1 MSIVTDRIYEDAS
14 TVAACAS
21 CPAAAAKSYLVEA
34 LGSTLDSIDVGV
46 IIVNGEAR
54 ILHAN
59 QAAKRMLDQRSPI
72 VSLCGCLGAL
82 RADLTKELRT
92 AIATAQI
99 ENARIG
105 AVGIGVPL
113 VDKEMTAATAHVL
126 PLANARSHA
135 THPEHMPTAA
145 VFVAR
150 ATASPL
156 TDIRTVARV
165 YSLTPAEARLV
176 QQLIAGASLT
186 EAATA
191 LGIAEATARTH
202 RNHIFTKT
210 GVSRRTDLLALITRL
225 IPPVRR
231 PH

>member
-1 MSIVTDRIYEDAS
+1 
-14 TVAACAS
+14 
-21 CPAAAAKSYLVEA
+21 
-34 LGSTLDSIDVGV
+34 
-46 IIVNGEAR
+46 
-54 ILHAN
+54 
-59 QAAKRMLDQRSPI
+59 
-72 VSLCGCLGAL
+72 L

-99 ENARIG
+99 ENAHIG

-156 TDIRTVARV
+156 TDIRTSHVSTASRLPMPGSWN
-165 YSLTPAEARLV
+165 SLSPAQVSPRRPTHS
-176 QQLIAGASLT
+176 GS
-186 EAATA
+186 
-191 LGIAEATARTH
+191 EATARTH

-225 IPPVRR
+225 VPLVRR
-231 PH
+231 PYSRRYDYFFA

>member
-1 MSIVTDRIYEDAS
+1 
-14 TVAACAS
+14 
-21 CPAAAAKSYLVEA
+21 
-34 LGSTLDSIDVGV
+34 
-46 IIVNGEAR
+46 
-54 ILHAN
+54 
-59 QAAKRMLDQRSPI
+59 MLPI
-72 VSLCGCLGAL
+72 
-82 RADLTKELRT
+82 
-92 AIATAQI
+92 Q
-99 ENARIG
+99 
-105 AVGIGVPL
+105 
-113 VDKEMTAATAHVL
+113 
-126 PLANARSHA
+126 
-135 THPEHMPTAA
+135 A

-210 GVSRRTDLLALITRL
+210 GMSRRADLLALITRL
-225 IPPVRR
+225 IPPVRPSASASTQAPPIYFSSTR
-231 PH
+231 VISISRSLI

>member
-1 MSIVTDRIYEDAS
+1 M
-14 TVAACAS
+14 
-21 CPAAAAKSYLVEA
+21 
-34 LGSTLDSIDVGV
+34 
-46 IIVNGEAR
+46 
-54 ILHAN
+54 
-59 QAAKRMLDQRSPI
+59 
-72 VSLCGCLGAL
+72 

-99 ENARIG
+99 ENAHIG

-135 THPEHMPTAA
+135 THPEHANCRSLCGAGDST
-145 VFVAR
+145 
-150 ATASPL
+150 PL

-176 QQLIAGASLT
+176 EQLISGASLT
-186 EAATA
+186 EAANA

>member
-1 MSIVTDRIYEDAS
+1 
-14 TVAACAS
+14 
-21 CPAAAAKSYLVEA
+21 
-34 LGSTLDSIDVGV
+34 
-46 IIVNGEAR
+46 
-54 ILHAN
+54 
-59 QAAKRMLDQRSPI
+59 
-72 VSLCGCLGAL
+72 L

-99 ENARIG
+99 ENAHIG

-113 VDKEMTAATAHVL
+113 GDKEMTAATAHVL

-145 VFVAR
+145 VFVSR

-176 QQLIAGASLT
+176 EQLISGASLT
-186 EAATA
+186 EAANA

-210 GVSRRTDLLALITRL
+210 GVSRRTDLLALSLASFLRSAGRIDGVMTTSSRDH
-225 IPPVRR
+225 IHRMV
-231 PH
+231 

>member
-1 MSIVTDRIYEDAS
+1 MSNPIS
-14 TVAACAS
+14 
-21 CPAAAAKSYLVEA
+21 
-34 LGSTLDSIDVGV
+34 
-46 IIVNGEAR
+46 
-54 ILHAN
+54 
-59 QAAKRMLDQRSPI
+59 MLDQRSPI
-72 VSLCGCLGAL
+72 VSLGGCVGEL

-99 ENARIG
+99 ENAHIG

-176 QQLIAGASLT
+176 EQLISGASLT
-186 EAATA
+186 EAANA